1 MKEELLTEELFTEG
15 MKYPGISGGD
25 ACPCEDACGDSLC
38 CRIALGLGSN
48 CGDSVFIIER
58 AIARLHFVLTGL
70 KSAPLYRAKPLGVTD
85 QADFINTVVTGGYAG
100 TPRALL
106 ETVHQIEADF
116 ARNRAQERRW
126 GERTLDI
133 DILLFGSRQVRDP
146 PHLEIPHPRVN
157 ERAFVLVPL
166 TALLP
171 DAADPLTGKLF
182 RDILQTLPDQG
193 VTKL

>member
-1 MKEELLTEELFTEG
+1 MTRTFDG
-15 MKYPGISGGD
+15 
-25 ACPCEDACGDSLC
+25 EDGCLCGYGDSHC
-38 CRIALGLGSN
+38 GRVVLGLGSN
-48 CGDSVFIIER
+48 RGDSALIIER
-58 AIARLHFVLTGL
+58 AITRLSFALTGL
-70 KSAPLYRAKPLGVTD
+70 KSAPLYRTKPVGVTD
-85 QADFINTVVTGGYAG
+85 QADFINTVVAGGYTG

-116 ARNRAQERRW
+116 GRDRAQERRW

-133 DILLFGSRQVRDP
+133 DILLFGSRQIHDP
-146 PHLEIPHPRVN
+146 PRLEIPHPRMN

-182 RDILQTLPDQG
+182 WDILQTLPDQG